1 MESKFTYNDWGIISD
16 GEGSRILIKNLLKM
30 SRNFGVD
37 NSLSSHTCHRK
48 IKILVLGEGPI
59 DGINGSID
67 RA

>member
-1 MESKFTYNDWGIISD
+1 
-16 GEGSRILIKNLLKM
+16 M

>member
-1 MESKFTYNDWGIISD
+1 
-16 GEGSRILIKNLLKM
+16 M

-48 IKILVLGEGPI
+48 INILVLGEGPI